1 MSIKEFG
8 IFLISIFGN
17 IIGQIFLKSGALK
30 LGEVNA
36 RNFFNH
42 IINILLTPELL
53 IGLSCYAIGA
63 IAYILVL
70 TRVNLSVVGPSTAL
84 VYVCSFI
91 IGYFFFHETISLN
104 RTIGLGLIVFGV
116 ILVISR

>member
-1 MSIKEFG
+1 MSTKEFG

-17 IIGQIFLKSGALK
+17 ILGQIFLKSGALK

-36 RNFFNH
+36 TNILNH
-42 IINILLTPELL
+42 IIKILFTPELIL
-53 IGLSCYAIGA
+53 GLSCYGIGA

-70 TRVNLSVVGPSTAL
+70 TRVDLSVVGPCTAL
-84 VYVCSFI
+84 VYVFSFFI
-91 IGYFFFHETISLN
+91 AYFFFNESISIA
-104 RTIGLGLIVFGV
+104 RTIGLGLIVCGV

>member
-1 MSIKEFG
+1 MSTKEFG
-8 IFLISIFGN
+8 IFLISIFCN
-17 IIGQIFLKSGALK
+17 IVGQILLKSGALK

-36 RNFFNH
+36 TNLFNH
-42 IINILLTPELL
+42 IIRILFTPELI

-84 VYVCSFI
+84 VYVCSFL

-104 RTIGLGLIVFGV
+104 RTIGLGLIVCGV